1 MKVYTYS
8 WAISFPTCFFK
19 FYLKKHPRYLTE
31 VLEMVDKCM
40 LHSNVPNI
48 VTRSMF
54 LGKKKTYNIST
65 FVTLSGLL
73 TEFALAGRP
82 R

>member
-1 MKVYTYS
+1 MKAYTYS

-19 FYLKKHPRYLTE
+19 FYLKKHRRYLTE

-54 LGKKKTYNIST
+54 LSKKNIQY
-65 FVTLSGLL
+65 FNFCDPFGPVD
-73 TEFALAGRP
+73 
-82 R
+82 